1 MREFLLISDFYIF
14 PYTNGHVIINLYDN
28 EILFATEVTRQRSW
42 NNWGDKVYISEIL
55 NA

>member
-28 EILFATEVTRQRSW
+28 EILFTTEVTVQRSGIIGVINGLSD
-42 NNWGDKVYISEIL
+42 NN
-55 NA
+55 